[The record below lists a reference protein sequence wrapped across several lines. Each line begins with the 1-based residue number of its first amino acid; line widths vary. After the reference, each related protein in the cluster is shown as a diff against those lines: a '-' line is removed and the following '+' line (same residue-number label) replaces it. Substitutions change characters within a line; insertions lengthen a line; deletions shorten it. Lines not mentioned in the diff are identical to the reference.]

1 MNEEHF
7 NQSMRVFLKNVGVR
21 SQREIEKAVAQ
32 AQASGSIK
40 GNESIP
46 AHMQLEIPSLG
57 VSVRFEHNIELE

>member
-32 AQASGSIK
+32 AQASGAIK

-46 AHMQLEIPSLG
+46 AQMQLEIPSLG
-57 VSVRFEHNIELE
+57 VSVHFDHNIELE